1 MKLYKVH
8 TLYSLL
14 QSASDYHLVED
25 NIVTQG
31 KAFVKCEVL
40 ALLTIFLQTLILRY
54 LNWRGMASSH

>member
-1 MKLYKVH
+1 MKLFKVH

-40 ALLTIFLQTLILRY
+40 AFRRFFCKPLFLDIR
-54 LNWRGMASSH
+54 NSVEWP